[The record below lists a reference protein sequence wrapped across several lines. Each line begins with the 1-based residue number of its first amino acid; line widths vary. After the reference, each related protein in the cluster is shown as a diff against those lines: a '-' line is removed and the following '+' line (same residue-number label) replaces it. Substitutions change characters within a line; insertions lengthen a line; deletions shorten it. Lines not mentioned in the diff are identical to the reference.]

1 MSLEPQSRRERRKRT
16 SKPAKVQPITESSD
30 LLAEGLPCDL
40 YAERFVLGSVLLDS
54 SRFNEVGSLT
64 QDDFSLERHR
74 RVFTAMRDLHDS
86 GENIDYVTVAD
97 RLQQRHGP
105 SQDVMTFLTSLD
117 DGVPRVPHLESWV
130 RILRK
135 KTSLRRT
142 IFESDKLM
150 KECLVSSADPAQILA
165 DHVATV
171 ATLREGYDAAPAE
184 IRRVED
190 LESIFADRSP
200 TAYLVKPELPV
211 KAIVCLTG
219 DSESGKTTLAC
230 AWARDA
236 FRQGHAVL
244 LLDRDKN
251 PRDRVCDRLERL
263 GIQSDGERFRIW
275 DCEQNSDPPQP
286 DDPVIVDWVK
296 RMVAA
301 TGKSP
306 LVVLD
311 ALVNFFTRDE
321 DENSAVDMRA
331 LFNRCRV
338 LAELGA
344 TVILI
349 HHTNRNGEA
358 RGSSDFK
365 PASDQAFLVSNCD
378 RDGGRLLDMITLHCE
393 KSRYGLSGRIE
404 YHYAGGKML
413 RIEGGPPSKPA
424 EERLRELLIANPGIL
439 AEAFQE
445 LASGQGVGRN
455 QARKFLKGGE
465 RAGTVSVQAEGRKLH
480 HYWCCAEHGHKESDV
495 QGSQR

>member
-1 MSLEPQSRRERRKRT
+1 MSLEPQSRRVRRSGT

-30 LLAEGLPCDL
+30 LLVEGLPCDL
-40 YAERFVLGSVLLDS
+40 DAERFILGSVLLES
-54 SRFNEVGSLT
+54 SRFSEVATLAL
-64 QDDFSLERHR
+64 DDFSLERYKR
-74 RVFTAMRDLHDS
+74 IFSAMRDLHES

-97 RLQQRHGP
+97 RLRKRHGP
-105 SQDVMTFLTSLD
+105 SQDAMTFLISLD
-117 DGVPRVPHLESWV
+117 DGMPRVPHLDSWV
-130 RILRK
+130 RILRR

-150 KECLVSSADPAQILA
+150 KQCLVSSADPAQILA
-165 DHVATV
+165 DHVATI
-171 ATLREGYDAAPAE
+171 AALREADDAAPAE
-184 IRRVED
+184 IRCVED
-190 LESIFADRSP
+190 LESIFADRSS

-211 KAIVCLTG
+211 KSIVCLTG

-230 AWARDA
+230 AWARDV
-236 FRQGHAVL
+236 FLQGHAVL

-251 PRDRVCDRLERL
+251 PRDRVRDRLERL
-263 GIQSDGERFRIW
+263 GIQSDGERFRVW
-275 DCEQNSDPPQP
+275 DCEQKSDPPQP
-286 DDPVIVDWVK
+286 DHPVIVDWVK

-338 LAELGA
+338 LTELGA
-344 TVILI
+344 TVIQN
-349 HHTNRNGEA
+349 HHTNRKGEA

-365 PASDQAFLVSNCD
+365 PASDQAFLVSNRD
-378 RDGGRLLDMITLHCE
+378 RGGGRLLDVITLHCE

-413 RIEGGPPSKPA
+413 RVEECPA
-424 EERLRELLIANPGIL
+424 GKAVNGDLVKLLKDKPGIL
-439 AEAFQE
+439 TEEFVK
-445 LASGQGVGRN
+445 LALESGLRRE
-455 QARKFLKGGE
+455 QAREFLKKGE
-465 RAGTVSVQAEGRKLH
+465 RDRTINVEIQGRKRRH
-480 HYWCCAEHGHKESDV
+480 VWRGTDAENVDLDSRGT
-495 QGSQR
+495 QG